1 MEGIGKKK
9 KTYIKDMLFP
19 VGDSVI
25 LDKLLLC

>member
-1 MEGIGKKK
+1 MEGIGKK